1 MDEGMRHAT
10 CLHASTSKNNKKHI
24 YIYSYITLLRA
35 IPTNWGSRCRGYVG
49 SVSVLFIC
57 WGGPLGDLGL
67 QMSGIC
73 GVCICS
79 FHLLGRPSW
88 RPGAPAVGDMWGLYL
103 FFSSVGAALLATWG
117 SSCRGYVGSVSVL
130 FIWCWGGKK
139 EEKERR
145 REVDLRLNSNKPNL
159 KGGEK

>member
-1 MDEGMRHAT
+1 VEGAPKPKPGADAMEWLERNKHLKDT
-10 CLHASTSKNNKKHI
+10 ITNNYFASSDPHQ
-24 YIYSYITLLRA
+24 
-35 IPTNWGSRCRGYVG
+35 
-49 SVSVLFIC
+49 
-57 WGGPLGDLGL
+57 LGL

-88 RPGAPAVGDMWGLYL
+88 RPGAPDVGDMWGLYL

-130 FIWCWGGKK
+130 FICWGGPLGDLGLQMSGICGVCICCFCLLWRGRK
-139 EEKERR
+139 RR
-145 REVDLRLNSNKPNL
+145 RRGAGEAALRSNPTTPV
-159 KGGEK
+159 